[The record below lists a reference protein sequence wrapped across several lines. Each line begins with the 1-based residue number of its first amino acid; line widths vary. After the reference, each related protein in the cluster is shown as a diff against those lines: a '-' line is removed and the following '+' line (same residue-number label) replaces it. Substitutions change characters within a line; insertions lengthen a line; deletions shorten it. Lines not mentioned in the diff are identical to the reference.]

1 MLTQAAAA
9 AIRIVLFR
17 AGPQDFPYAPP
28 LVASVPVVAVGAYG
42 VLFACLLPGPFAIVL
57 SLLLVA
63 SLAIVTR
70 ALLNVRG
77 LSARFQQTFHA
88 LLAGGVVLTIVS
100 LPPVVALAPTLEK
113 VAANPE
119 LMNNPQQIQGPAWAT
134 FLLNIITLWALAVF
148 ANVFRHAL
156 NAPLWAG
163 PLLALFVG
171 FSVLTLALLFLRVVA
186 LLLGGGGGGGG

>member
-28 LVASVPVVAVGAYG
+28 LVASIPVVAIGIYG
-42 VLFACLLPGPFAIVL
+42 VLFARLLPGSFAIVL

-70 ALLNVRG
+70 AMLNVRG
-77 LSARFQQTFHA
+77 VSARFQQTFHA
-88 LLAGGVVLTIVS
+88 LLASGAILTVIS
-100 LPPVVALAPTLEK
+100 LPPVVALGPTLEK
-113 VAANPE
+113 VAANPD
-119 LMNNPQQIQGPAWAT
+119 LMNHPEQIQGPGWAT
-134 FLLNIITLWALAVF
+134 FALNMITLWALAVF

-156 NAPLWAG
+156 NVPLWTG

-186 LLLGGGGGGGG
+186 LLLGAGGGAT